1 MSFSSIFLFSS
12 WMFFSKRSIVRSFFK
27 ISLYLSLYLL
37 EDFRDSVEFLARDN
51 RLLKKERDMYKS
63 MYENIARLVYGED
76 YETKTRVR

>member
-1 MSFSSIFLFSS
+1 MKEVKDRKDYELN
-12 WMFFSKRSIVRSFFK
+12 
-27 ISLYLSLYLL
+27 LSELIELL

-76 YETKTRVR
+76 YETKGKEKSK

>member
-1 MSFSSIFLFSS
+1 MKEVKDRKDYELN
-12 WMFFSKRSIVRSFFK
+12 
-27 ISLYLSLYLL
+27 LSELIELL

-76 YETKTRVR
+76 CETKTKVR

>member
-1 MSFSSIFLFSS
+1 M
-12 WMFFSKRSIVRSFFK
+12 KEVKDRKDYDVN
-27 ISLYLSLYLL
+27 LSELIEML

-76 YETKTRVR
+76 YETKGKVNKK

>member
-1 MSFSSIFLFSS
+1 M
-12 WMFFSKRSIVRSFFK
+12 KEVKDRKDYDVN
-27 ISLYLSLYLL
+27 LSELIELL

-76 YETKTRVR
+76 YKEKEKRK